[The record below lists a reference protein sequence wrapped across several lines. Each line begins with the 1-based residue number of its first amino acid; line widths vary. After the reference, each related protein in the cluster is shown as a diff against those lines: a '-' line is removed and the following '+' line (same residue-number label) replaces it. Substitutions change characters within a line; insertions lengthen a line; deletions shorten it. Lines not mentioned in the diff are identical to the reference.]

1 MSNSVA
7 TAKSG
12 TARDAGYRRGGR
24 TATVV
29 AFTLVI
35 AVVFAYLW
43 VNMGGQIPGV
53 TGGYRVTAVLS
64 DAQNL
69 VYDSDVRMAGV
80 QVGKVRGLRHA
91 GDRVEAVL
99 EIRGVAQ
106 PVHEGATVRL
116 RPKTL
121 VEETYVEVVDGTGP
135 PIPGGGRLPP
145 AAEQPSVRPDD
156 VLNALDAPTRA
167 ALSSVVQRLGA
178 ATAGE
183 ADALSAALAALGR
196 LGREG
201 HDALDVLAAQSED
214 LQALVAETAALLAV
228 LDEGDGQI
236 ARLVTAS
243 ERVTRASAERAGRIE
258 ETLQALPGV
267 LDRARG
273 AAAPLRELS
282 GALVPL
288 AEPMQRSAADLRG
301 AFEQL
306 PAATAGLR
314 ALLPPLDVVLERAP
328 ATLTRTP
335 PAAADLSA
343 LVPPA
348 RAALADVNPMLGYLA
363 PYGPDFGAFAANV
376 AQAFRA
382 VDPAG
387 TYLRILVVLNEQSVR
402 EYPTSTQGGPL
413 DKSNAY
419 PKPGQSRDPAPFT
432 GPVPRVEEER

>member
-1 MSNSVA
+1 MRLSASHLR
-7 TAKSG
+7 S
-12 TARDAGYRRGGR
+12 GR

-29 AFTLVI
+29 VFTVAI
-35 AVVFAYLW
+35 TFVFGYLW
-43 VNMGGQIPGV
+43 VHMGGEIPGV
-53 TGGYRVTAVLS
+53 TGGYRVTAALT

-69 VYDSDVRMAGV
+69 VYDSDVRIAGV
-80 QVGKVRGLRHA
+80 QVGKVRGLRQD
-91 GDRVEAVL
+91 GGRVEAVL
-99 EIRGVAQ
+99 EVRGGAH
-106 PVHEGATVRL
+106 PLHEGATVRL

-135 PIPGGGRLPP
+135 AIADGGRLPV
-145 AAEQPSVRPDD
+145 AAEQPSVRADD
-156 VLNALDAPTRA
+156 VLNGLDAPTRA

-183 ADALSAALAALGR
+183 GDALSAALAALGR

-236 ARLVTAS
+236 ARLATAS
-243 ERVTRASAERAGRIE
+243 ERVTRASADRAGRIE
-258 ETLQALPGV
+258 ETLRALPGF
-267 LDRARG
+267 LDRARE

-282 GALVPL
+282 GALTPL
-288 AEPMQRSAADLRG
+288 AEPMQQSAADLRG
-301 AFEQL
+301 ALDQL

-314 ALLPPLDVVLERAP
+314 AVLPPLDVVLERAP

-343 LVPPA
+343 FVPPA
-348 RAALADVNPMLGYLA
+348 RAALADVNPMLAYLA
-363 PYGPDFGAFAANV
+363 PYGGDFAAFAANV

-382 VDPAG
+382 VDPGG

-402 EYPTSTQGGPL
+402 DYPVSTQVGPL

-419 PKPGQSRDPAPFT
+419 PKPGQSRDPGPFT
-432 GPVPRVEEER
+432 GPVPRVEEEP